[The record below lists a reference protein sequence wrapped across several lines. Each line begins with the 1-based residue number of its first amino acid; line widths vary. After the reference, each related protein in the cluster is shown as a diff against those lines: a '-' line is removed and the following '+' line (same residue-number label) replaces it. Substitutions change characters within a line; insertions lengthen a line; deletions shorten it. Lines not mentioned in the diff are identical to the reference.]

1 MKLRKIFF
9 IISREYITR
18 VRKRSF
24 ILFTLL
30 GPLFF
35 IGIMLMPILFS
46 SLGGDSKKILVKDE
60 SGYFDVLPDSAG
72 VYFKFGYNDIPLEDL
87 KLSYPHLEG
96 GFDALLY
103 IPPITAEKPIGIKLY
118 SNDQMSMMT
127 RMYIETVIANK
138 LESVNLQTRNLSKQD
153 IMQLRP
159 TVVIDDTV
167 LNKDNAEKQGD
178 AIMATA
184 IAYILG
190 FLTYII
196 LLVYGSMVLRGVMEE
211 KSNRIVEVMIS
222 SVKPFQLMIG
232 KIIGIGAVGLTQFSI
247 WGIVIFILQFV
258 IQIIFAGQF
267 SELTQQSIATDP
279 NAEIDTMQLMNA
291 LQSLQ
296 SMNLGYLLGVFV
308 IYFLGG
314 YFLYSSLFAAIGS
327 LASDDDG
334 DIQMYSFPLTLLIIF
349 SIFIAMAVI
358 QQPKSSLAFWA
369 SIIPFSSPVV
379 MPALLPF
386 GVPVWHLLLS
396 IVCLIGGFIFT
407 TWIASRIYRT
417 GILMYGKKP
426 KLKEVVRWM
435 FYKG

>member
-1 MKLRKIFF
+1 MRKVFF
-9 IISREYITR
+9 IIAREYITR

-35 IGIMLMPILFS
+35 IGLMLMPLLFS
-46 SLGGDSKKILVKDE
+46 SVSRENKKILVKDD

-72 VYFKFGYNDIPLEDL
+72 IYFKFGYNSIPLEDL

-103 IPPITAEKPIGIKLY
+103 IPPVAPEKPIGIKLY
-118 SNDQMSMMT
+118 SKEQMSMMT
-127 RMYIETVIANK
+127 RMYIENVIANK
-138 LESVNLQTRNLSKQD
+138 LENINLANRNLTKTD

-159 TVVIDDTV
+159 SVVIDDTV
-167 LNKDNAEKQGD
+167 LSKENTEEQGD

-184 IAYILG
+184 IAYMLG
-190 FLTYII
+190 FLTYIV

-222 SVKPFQLMIG
+222 SVKPFQLMVG
-232 KIIGIGAVGLTQFSI
+232 KIIGIGTVGLTQFTI
-247 WGIVIFILQFV
+247 WGIIIFFLQL
-258 IQIIFAGQF
+258 IAQIIFRDQF
-267 SELTQQSIATDP
+267 AELAQMSMQANQTGDV
-279 NAEIDTMQLMNA
+279 DTMQLMHA
-291 LQSLQ
+291 LDSLQSL
-296 SMNLGYLLGVFV
+296 NLGYLLGVFI

-334 DIQMYSFPLTLLIIF
+334 DIQMYAFPLTLLIIF

-358 QQPKSSLAFWA
+358 QQPQSSLAFWA

-386 GVPVWHLLLS
+386 GVPTWQLIVS
-396 IVCLIGGFIFT
+396 IICLIGGFMFSA
-407 TWIASRIYRT
+407 WIAARIYRT

-426 KLKEVVRWM
+426 KLKEVFRWM
-435 FYKG
+435 FYNG

>member
-1 MKLRKIFF
+1 MRKILF
-9 IISREYITR
+9 IIFREYITR

-24 ILFTLL
+24 LLFTIL
-30 GPLFF
+30 GPVFF
-35 IGIMLMPILFS
+35 IGLMFMPLIFS
-46 SLGGDSKKILVKDE
+46 SFGGGSKKILVKDD
-60 SGYFDVLPDSAG
+60 SGFIDVLPDSAG
-72 VYFKFGYNDIPLEDL
+72 VYFKFGYNEIPLEDL
-87 KLSYPHLEG
+87 KMSYPHLEG

-103 IPPITAEKPIGIKLY
+103 IPPISAEKPVGIKLY
-118 SNDQMSMMT
+118 SEEQMNMMT

-138 LESVNLQTRNLSKQD
+138 LENVNLKTRNLSKED

-159 TVVIDDTV
+159 AVVIDDAV
-167 LNKDNAEKQGD
+167 LGKDNAEEKGD

-190 FLTYII
+190 FLTYIV

-232 KIIGIGAVGLTQFSI
+232 KIIGIGAVGLTQFTI
-247 WGIVIFILQFV
+247 WGITIFILQFV
-258 IQIIFAGQF
+258 VQIIFAGQF
-267 SELTQQSIATDP
+267 SEMAQQSIASDP
-279 NAEIDTMQLMNA
+279 NAEIDTVQLMNA
-291 LQSLQ
+291 LQSLR
-296 SMNLGYLLGVFV
+296 SMNLGYLLGIFM

-369 SIIPFSSPVV
+369 SLIPFSSPVV

-386 GVPVWHLLLS
+386 GVPAWQLILS
-396 IVCLIGGFIFT
+396 ILCLIGGFIFT
-407 TWIASRIYRT
+407 TWIAARIYKT

-426 KLKEVVRWM
+426 KLREIFRWM